1 MSTNMAGNAAA
12 WWSAVS
18 GRGRYVHAVV
28 VGARRSGKTSWFAR
42 LAQDQPERVVHWDVR
57 RVARLRSTDDVWSD
71 LFRAL
76 AVKAGGSGDPLEDLE
91 DHLDMLEAGPEL
103 VVDDW
108 DAAIDARGVSVPD
121 ACYEVLDQL
130 TRFCLGQVTTRS
142 RGACLGLVLLTS
154 LPDVTDLE
162 YFTRAAQRA
171 TFERLSKLVTRSFAA
186 ERFPMLGLPEA
197 VDLLVGAGVPV
208 ADAGM
213 VAEACGGWPWLL
225 LEAAAATVAHGGWT
239 PDVARE
245 VCDGRLPGLMEASLV
260 PCLQA
265 RPEVR
270 LRGVRPLDYVAQEL
284 ARGRA
289 PEAFGLPAAFSD
301 PATVAPLIGRLLTR
315 TFLVVD
321 TENVRMPFQ
330 RLAEV
335 EPARYPDGVEAYL
348 QRHVGAWVA
357 RLQADFA
364 VADEDVWLVGRS
376 AERIDATVGAGS
388 PGERLFLSD
397 ELREKAARTGGD
409 GSDDNLMTAQVA
421 RRAERNP
428 MARFVLASGDA
439 DAPLILELV
448 GALDQVVVCTP
459 WRASGKLRDRLPRG
473 DRLREHT
480 FPVSRPRNVSAEE
493 INEARRRRRNRPD
506 GGQAAP

>member
-1 MSTNMAGNAAA
+1 M
-12 WWSAVS
+12 
-18 GRGRYVHAVV
+18 
-28 VGARRSGKTSWFAR
+28 
-42 LAQDQPERVVHWDVR
+42 VHWDVR
-57 RVARLRSTDDVWSD
+57 RVARAQSTDEVWAD

-76 AVKAGGSGDPLEDLE
+76 GIGPGESDVDDPLEELE
-91 DHLDMLEAGPEL
+91 DHLDGLDAGPVL

-108 DAAIDARGVSVPD
+108 DAAIDARGTSVPD

-130 TRFCLGQVTTRS
+130 TRFCLGQATTRD

-154 LPDVTDLE
+154 LPDVSDLE
-162 YFTRAAQRA
+162 YFTRGVQRA

-186 ERFPMLGLPEA
+186 ERFPMLDLPEA
-197 VDLLVGAGVPV
+197 VALLVGAGVSAAEAPV
-208 ADAGM
+208 
-213 VAEACGGWPWLL
+213 VAESCGGWPWLL
-225 LEAAAATVAHGGWT
+225 QEAAAVAAHGGWT
-239 PDVARE
+239 PEAVHE
-245 VCDGRLPGLMEASLV
+245 VCHRRLPVLLEASLV
-260 PCLQA
+260 PCLLD

-270 LRGVRPLDYVAQEL
+270 LPGIRPLDYVAQEL

-289 PEAFGLPAAFSD
+289 PEAFGLPASFSD
-301 PATVAPLIGRLLTR
+301 STIVAPLIGRLLTR
-315 TFLVVD
+315 AFLVVD

-335 EPARYPDGVEAYL
+335 EPARYPDGVDQHL

-357 RLQADFA
+357 RLQADFG
-364 VADEDVWLVGRS
+364 VADDDVWFVGRS
-376 AERIDATVGAGS
+376 AGRIDATVGAQR

-397 ELREKAARTGGD
+397 ALREKAARTGGD
-409 GSDDNLMTAQVA
+409 ASDDNLMTAQVA

-448 GALDQVVVCTP
+448 GALGQVIVCTP
-459 WRASGKLRDRLPRG
+459 WRASNNLRDRLPKG

-480 FPVSRPRNVSAEE
+480 FPTSRPRNVSAAE
-493 INEARRRRRNRPD
+493 INDARRRRNRPD
-506 GGQAAP
+506 SGPTT